1 MNEKGTAVSQL
12 TLCICVLDNEIF
24 AYQSNDWQKWS
35 NIKIKGEQGYSHQN
49 KMDNFNVALNEYDQS
64 LNQDNHL
71 QDVHLYVIYT
81 QKNTEFALALL
92 KSAKDKYKNEVF
104 SCRPLEHIYQYY
116 SEQNSGASVP
126 KLDTLNSQ
134 WIENNLLL
142 LLSFDS
148 SWKTAQKRLA
158 EIKQKEQ
165 ALINEQKLKANQFA
179 QTQAEQEQQ
188 KQRLDKEI
196 NDKKQALAVV
206 TTPSL
211 ESLLS
216 YLPSIFKDF
225 WATVR
230 PDELANIT
238 GLLTPP
244 QIPSPIQNPS
254 IQAVQSKKRQFLL
267 LNEDEKNQIIG
278 FCILLKQ
285 DFDLKIHLEFQPL
298 IGELD

>member
-1 MNEKGTAVSQL
+1 MSQL
-12 TLCICVLDNEIF
+12 TLCICVLDNEVF
-24 AYQSNDWQKWS
+24 AYQSNDWQNWA
-35 NIKIKGEQGYSHQN
+35 NIKIKGEKGYNHQG
-49 KMDNFNVALNEYDQS
+49 KVENFNTVLDEYNQA
-64 LNQDNHL
+64 LNQDNDL
-71 QDVHLYVIYT
+71 QDIHLYVVYK
-81 QKNTEFALALL
+81 QNTTDFVLALL
-92 KSAKDKYKNEVF
+92 RKAKDKYRNQQF
-104 SCRPLEHIYQYY
+104 SCRPLEQIYQYY
-116 SEQNSGASVP
+116 SEQNLGQTVP
-126 KLDTLNSQ
+126 KLDALDVK
-134 WIENNLLL
+134 WIESHLLPL
-142 LLSFDS
+142 LNFDS
-148 SWKTAQKRLA
+148 SWKSAQKRLA

-206 TTPSL
+206 TTPNL

-225 WATVR
+225 WNTVR

-267 LNEDEKNQIIG
+267 LSDDEKNQIIG

-285 DFDLKIHLEFQPL
+285 DFDLKVHLEFQSL